1 MNAPLSKKK
10 LELTRVKIA
19 ALAAGVLVLIAAAV
33 GATVLIEHKVH
44 ARHEEAGHEEHEG
57 HGHGEAK
64 RGDHGHGEHEEGEHA
79 DGKIKLTPA
88 MRENAGLEI
97 LKAGPGKVAVTVALP
112 GEVALNA
119 EAVAHVTPRV
129 AGAAREVKRQLGD
142 VVKKGEVLAILDSR
156 ELAEMQREL
165 LAAKERLS
173 LAQTNF
179 KRQEALWKEKI
190 SSEKDYHAA
199 KQALAEAQIEHRGAT
214 QKLSLSAG
222 SNARGGGYSLVAPLD
237 GTIIEKH
244 IAIGE
249 VLKDDTQAF
258 VIADLSSV
266 WVNVTVYAKDL
277 PRIQMG
283 QAAEVRAEGIEKPA
297 LGTITYLGS
306 VVGEQNRSAVAR
318 VVLKEPGAA
327 WRPGLFVTAEII
339 VAEGDAPVAITE
351 EAVQKVEG
359 KDVVFVQE
367 GDVFEMRPVKLG
379 RHGAAPEGQSFHL
392 VEVTAGVAAGELYVA
407 KNSFILK
414 AELGKSEA
422 SHEH

>member
-1 MNAPLSKKK
+1 MFQKKF
-10 LELTRVKIA
+10 ELTRAKIA
-19 ALAAGVLVLIAAAV
+19 ALVAVVLTLIAAAV

-44 ARHEEAGHEEHEG
+44 ARHEEAGHEPHEG
-57 HGHGEAK
+57 
-64 RGDHGHGEHEEGEHA
+64 HGHGEHEEGESEE
-79 DGKIKLTPA
+79 GKIKLTPA

-97 LKAGPGKVAVTVALP
+97 RKAGPGKVAVTVALP

-129 AGAAREVKRQLGD
+129 AGAVREVKKQLGD

-165 LAAKERLS
+165 LAAKARLS
-173 LAQTNF
+173 LAETTF

-190 SSEKDYHAA
+190 SSEKDYQIA
-199 KQALAEAQIEHRGAT
+199 KQALAEAQIEHRSAS
-214 QKLSLSAG
+214 QKLNASAG
-222 SNARGGGYSLVAPLD
+222 LGPKGGGYSLVAPLD

-277 PRIQMG
+277 PRIQMD
-283 QAAEVRAEGIEKPA
+283 QAAQVRAEGIEQPA

-318 VVLKEPGAA
+318 VVLNHPGAA
-327 WRPGLFVTAEII
+327 WRPGLFVTAEVT
-339 VAEGDAPVAITE
+339 VAEGDAKVALTE
-351 EAVQKVEG
+351 EAVQKVAG

-367 GDVFEMRPVKLG
+367 GDVFEARPVKLG
-379 RHGAAPEGQSFHL
+379 RHGAGPAGQSFHL
-392 VEVTAGVAAGELYVA
+392 VEITEGLAEGELYVA

-422 SHEH
+422 GHEH